1 MLKNTYPSFYVF
13 GVHARESERDSQCR
27 GTSHGVS
34 HLLVPYASCPVMRNG
49 LFAVLLPFFGQIV
62 QEEIDQNGVDFRI
75 RLKLQYL
82 SAEEFN
88 SPYTAA

>member
-1 MLKNTYPSFYVF
+1 
-13 GVHARESERDSQCR
+13 
-27 GTSHGVS
+27 
-34 HLLVPYASCPVMRNG
+34 MRNG